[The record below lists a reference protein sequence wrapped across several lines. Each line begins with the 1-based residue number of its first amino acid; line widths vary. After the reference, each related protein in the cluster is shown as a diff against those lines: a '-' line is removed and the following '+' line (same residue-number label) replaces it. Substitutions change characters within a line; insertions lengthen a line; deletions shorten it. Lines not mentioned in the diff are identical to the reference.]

1 MKWST
6 QCQPPEGATPE
17 TWVWV
22 AYRFHSRVT
31 RRRIGKEPFVYGGF
45 SSDIVCATAEKSQA
59 VAAMVE
65 HRKQQLVDA
74 RKQLVDARKELERA
88 ERALASA
95 VAIAS
100 RKGGDS

>member
-1 MKWST
+1 MKRST
-6 QCQPPEGATPE
+6 QCQPPEGAAPE

-31 RRRIGKEPFVYGGF
+31 RRRIGKEPFEYGGF
-45 SSDIVCATAEKSQA
+45 SSDIICATAEKSQA

-65 HRKQQLVDA
+65 HRKQQLA
-74 RKQLVDARKELERA
+74 DARKELSRA

>member
-1 MKWST
+1 MKRST

-31 RRRIGKEPFVYGGF
+31 RRRIGKEPFAYGGF

-74 RKQLVDARKELERA
+74 RKELVRA